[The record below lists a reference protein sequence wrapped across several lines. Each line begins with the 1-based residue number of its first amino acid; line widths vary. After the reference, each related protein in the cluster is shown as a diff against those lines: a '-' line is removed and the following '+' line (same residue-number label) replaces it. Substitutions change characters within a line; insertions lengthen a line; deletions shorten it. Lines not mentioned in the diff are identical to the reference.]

1 MALSSYKFTQGELAG
16 SDIASLPDQPSAAGI
31 TAAQLKARFDLIPKM
46 LIALGK
52 FNQLIDALVA
62 GGGADLGASV
72 PGMDGST
79 VQALLIELKGLS
91 DQLHAALASHKA
103 DAANPHQVTKS
114 QVGLGLADN
123 TSDLDK
129 PISRAQGAVNA
140 TVSQALSDRYTKAQT
155 DNLLDFKADKTTT
168 NIHIKE
174 VAFDPDSGI
183 FTFTRENGTSFA
195 IDTLIEKIPLDVQL
209 VDNKLVL
216 TLSDGTTQEA
226 DLSAFIDTY
235 TFQDSDTLAFST
247 AGKVISAI
255 IKDGSVTLEK
265 LNPEAQAVLLGYTNR
280 AEAAAAGAEAAKT
293 EAEAARDTAKSSADT
308 ATAKANDAAASAA
321 EALASK
327 NAAAQS
333 AANLAQAVNMATAKA
348 EEAASSA
355 VAAKGSE
362 QKAKAS
368 ETLVQ
373 AAAEAAKASEIASK
387 ASESAAAGS
396 ANSARDSKTAAKTSE
411 TNAAASAQTATTK
424 AGEASSSATAAA
436 NSAQGIGEAE
446 ERAAAS
452 AALSTDQAALAKS
465 YTVGGTGTRPGED
478 TDNAKY
484 YKDQAAAIAGGDYAT
499 KLDVSTAKQEAIDV
513 AAADAA
519 AKAASA
525 ESNAKA
531 ASIPV
536 SQKGTAGGVAT
547 LDASGKVPTSQL
559 PPMDYDP
566 AGSAQAVADSLA
578 AVATTGSYND
588 LKDKPAPFDPS
599 TLARVATTGA
609 YGDLTGRPGNATSN
623 ADGLMPKTDKAKL
636 DGIEAGANNYTHPAT
651 HPASMI
657 SGLGEAAVKNVGTDS
672 ATVAAGD
679 HTHADYLKKSGDTMV
694 GALKV
699 PTPVAA
705 EDAANKGYVDQRV
718 PNIGTATET
727 ATGVVRGGGLVS
739 VDANGDMDILAKADG
754 KKWDL
759 YYADSNKQ
767 IRAPSGIAPISCLS
781 YCNGRFI
788 LTGATSQNNY
798 IRISVDGINWYYKMG
813 IPDFPSLKS
822 IIYANGIYY
831 GVGSSTGDGNII
843 SYSTDL
849 KTWTSEG
856 SGYATSLCDIVYNE
870 KDGYIYAVGGTATS
884 PVILRTKAGYD
895 GFTKVNISGY
905 GRYESFVSITCSMD
919 KDLIVAT
926 SGPTDAQGSRHVWVS
941 KASNVNFE
949 PYPAPETGNGKI
961 VYGNGLF
968 VSASFDQDGIAY
980 SRDGLN
986 WESAV
991 PLNVNQWP
999 NIVFG
1004 NGLFIISNTTGDVA
1018 ISKDAE
1024 HWERV
1029 TIPEGVKDFV
1039 ACAYGNGMFML
1050 AERLQDIV
1058 FKIIVNGSFETMG
1071 YHEVIKN
1078 IKALYDL
1085 IL

>member
-327 NAAAQS
+327 NAASQS

-465 YTVGGTGTRPGED
+465 YAVGGTGTRPGED

-531 ASIPV
+531 ASIPM
-536 SQKGTAGGVAT
+536 SQKGTAGGVAA
-547 LDASGKVPTSQL
+547 LDTSGKVPTSQL

-588 LKDKPAPFDPS
+588 LKDKPAPFNPS

-679 HTHADYLKKSGDTMV
+679 HIHADYLKKSGDTMV
-694 GALKV
+694 GVLKV
-699 PTPVAA
+699 LTPVAA
-705 EDAANKGYVDQRV
+705 EDAANKGYVDSKMSSSTIPV
-718 PNIGTATET
+718 ATDKILG
-727 ATGVVRGGGLVS
+727 GVKGDGLVK
-739 VDANGDMDILAKADG
+739 VDTTGSMNIPSKADG
-754 KKWDL
+754 ITWTKKT
-759 YYADSNKQ
+759 YPNSSS
-767 IRAPSGIAPISCLS
+767 I
-781 YCNGRFI
+781 F
-788 LTGATSQNNY
+788 GATN
-798 IRISVDGINWYYKMG
+798 
-813 IPDFPSLKS
+813 
-822 IIYANGIYY
+822 
-831 GVGSSTGDGNII
+831 
-843 SYSTDL
+843 
-849 KTWTSEG
+849 
-856 SGYATSLCDIVYNE
+856 
-870 KDGYIYAVGGTATS
+870 
-884 PVILRTKAGYD
+884 
-895 GFTKVNISGY
+895 
-905 GRYESFVSITCSMD
+905 
-919 KDLIVAT
+919 LI
-926 SGPTDAQGSRHVWVS
+926 
-941 KASNVNFE
+941 
-949 PYPAPETGNGKI
+949 
-961 VYGNGLF
+961 
-968 VSASFDQDGIAY
+968 
-980 SRDGLN
+980 
-986 WESAV
+986 
-991 PLNVNQWP
+991 
-999 NIVFG
+999 
-1004 NGLFIISNTTGDVA
+1004 
-1018 ISKDAE
+1018 
-1024 HWERV
+1024 
-1029 TIPEGVKDFV
+1029 
-1039 ACAYGNGMFML
+1039 AYGNGMFVL
-1050 AERLQDIV
+1050 AKEADSGGVTLFSSEDGSGWTERFTDSSI
-1058 FKIIVNGSFETMG
+1058 G
-1071 YHEVIKN
+1071 
-1078 IKALYDL
+1078 LYDL
-1085 IL
+1085 KFCHDRFIVCGIGRKGALFWMYSHDGLNWKDIMDFLDSGFLVHSTTYGTILGEKVYAAITSPSIGGVGYTYTIKTSLDGFTWNDAGKFESEITCHKLSCGNGIIVALSSKSVMVSDQSLSTWTKVDIPITTLNDIQFLNGKFILVGHSGPGESAAMYSVDGIKWNAIPGLTGNSYSDVAYGNGRYVICDVNGGKFYASKDFTEWHPSIQEGEPFKPQRVVYGHGIFMATTDEKTIFISGDYNALGFEDLFAMVQQAQALSLSRLN